1 MKSSG
6 NIINLFLIVITVLTG
21 SSRILAQQ
29 KQQNGGFTIAR
40 LKYDGGGDWY
50 GNQSSINNLLKY
62 IQTNTDIDVNPE
74 EARVD
79 ISDDALF
86 SYPYIYMTGHGNIRF
101 SDSEAE
107 RLRKYLTNGGFLH
120 ADDNYGMDI
129 YLRREMKKVFPDK
142 EWVPLPFSHDIYHSF
157 FEFPGG
163 IPKIHEHDGGPGQG
177 LALFH
182 EGRIVVFY
190 SFNTDLGDGW
200 EDPEVH
206 NDPPEIREL
215 ALKMGTN
222 IVIYVLTH

>member
-206 NDPPEIREL
+206 NNPPEIREL

>member
-50 GNQSSINNLLKY
+50 GNRSSINNLLKY

-120 ADDNYGMDI
+120 AEDNYGMDI

-157 FEFPGG
+157 YEFPGG

-215 ALKMGTN
+215 AC
-222 IVIYVLTH
+222 

>member
-1 MKSSG
+1 LRNSW
-6 NIINLFLIVITVLTG
+6 NIIKLCLIISFVLTG
-21 SSRILAQQ
+21 PSLISAQQ
-29 KQQNGGFTIAR
+29 KPPNGGFTIAR
-40 LKYDGGGDWY
+40 LKYGGGGDWY
-50 GNQSSINNLLKY
+50 GNQSSINNLLQY
-62 IQTNTDIDVNPE
+62 IRENTNIDVNPE

-101 SDSEAE
+101 SDSDAE
-107 RLRKYLTNGGFLH
+107 RMRKYLTNGGFLH
-120 ADDNYGMDI
+120 ADDNYGMDVF
-129 YLRREMKKVFPDK
+129 LRREMKKVFPDK
-142 EWVPLPFSHDIYHSF
+142 EWVSLPFSHDIYHNF
-157 FEFPGG
+157 YEFPGG

-182 EGRIVVFY
+182 EGRMVVYY

-206 NDPPEIREL
+206 NDPQEIREL

-222 IVIYVLTH
+222 IVVYVLSH